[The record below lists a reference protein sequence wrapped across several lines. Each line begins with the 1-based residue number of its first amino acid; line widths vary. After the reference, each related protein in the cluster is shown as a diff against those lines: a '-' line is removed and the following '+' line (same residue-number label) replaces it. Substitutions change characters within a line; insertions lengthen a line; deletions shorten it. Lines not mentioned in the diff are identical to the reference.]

1 MPNDNIVFKFPLSG
15 YSLGAS
21 LFQTLAKHG
30 KITIRTKDVAFSMLS
45 QMAQLI
51 VQQMPP
57 DRTAGAATLEVLHSS
72 RKLTVTLQLSQPLS
86 APVIQQLQQLDPTV
100 AVKSAKKKSASACRL
115 ACSRDGRQNLRLRVL
130 LATYP

>member
-30 KITIRTKDVAFSMLS
+30 KITARTKDTAFNLLS

-51 VQQMPP
+51 VQQTPP
-57 DRTAGAATLEVLHSS
+57 GKTASAATLEVLPTPK
-72 RKLTVTLQLSQPLS
+72 KLTVTLLLGQPLS
-86 APVIQQLQQLDPTV
+86 APVIQQLQQLHPTI
-100 AVKSAKKKSASACRL
+100 AVKSAKRKISFSLPARL
-115 ACSRDGRQNLRLRVL
+115 
-130 LATYP
+130 